1 MFYLRLLAAGL
12 AFGAA
17 SLWGLLVALASRDRP
32 GVAARYARWVARLVA
47 PPLGLRVRVTGGERL
62 TAYRPCIFICN
73 HQSLLDVPVLA
84 HAFRAGSVVIAKKEV
99 VNVPLF
105 GWLYDATGQI
115 RIDRGDTQQAIGRLR
130 EAEEAIRA
138 RKVGVWIFP
147 EGTRGK
153 VPGEM
158 LPFKKG
164 AFVMAVHTGAPLVP
178 VVVSPL
184 MPASDIRRRR
194 LGRNEVEVRVLEPV
208 PTDGLAD
215 ADLPA
220 LMREARRRMA
230 AALAEMSIA
239 RGIAPPPE
247 GAAALA
253 EDQRSRLP
261 RSSSS
266 AHSSSTMIGGRSPEG
281 GGGSPRPESGG
292 GSSS

>member
-1 MFYLRLLAAGL
+1 MFFLRLLAAGL

-17 SLWGLLVALASRDRP
+17 SAWGLLVAIVSRDRP
-32 GVAARYARWVARLVA
+32 GVAVRYARWVARWVA
-47 PPLGLRVRVTGGERL
+47 PLLGLRVRIADGERL
-62 TAYRPCIFICN
+62 TSYRPCIFICN

-99 VNVPLF
+99 VSVPFF

-115 RIDRGDTQQAIGRLR
+115 RIDRGDTQQAVGRLR

-147 EGTRGK
+147 EGTRGT

-164 AFVMAVHTGAPLVP
+164 AFMMAVHTGAPLVP

-208 PTDGLAD
+208 PTDGLTD

-220 LMREARRRMA
+220 LMHEARRRMA

-239 RGIAPPPE
+239 REIAPPPE
-247 GAAALA
+247 AAAALA
-253 EDQRSRLP
+253 EGQRGALP

-266 AHSSSTMIGGRSPEG
+266 AHPSSTMIGGRSPES

-292 GSSS
+292 GPS